1 MLKSIYIDNYA
12 LIEKLEIEF
21 SNGLTIITGETGAGK
36 TILLGALGLLLG
48 KRADT
53 SVLKDLERK
62 CVVEGVFRLKE
73 YGLEKFF
80 KDNELD
86 YQIETFIRREIAV
99 NGKSRAFINDTPVN
113 LDILQ
118 KLTLSLIDIHSQH
131 QNLLLNDDNYL
142 QWIIDSYAGTIAMTE
157 AYNLKFIDFQRL
169 RKQYYDARE
178 SYQKDQQNLDLLTH
192 QFNELQVANLKI
204 NELPDLE
211 QEYNMLTHA
220 EDIKSGLEGIGML
233 LQNEEAGII
242 GKLKQTIDLFSK
254 IKLLLPDGAGIE
266 QRVQSAYIDLK
277 DIALEVEAFFDKTE
291 FDPLKMEEIN
301 GRIDLLYNLLR
312 KYKVK
317 SEAEL
322 IEIRDQLDKKLS
334 EHAAGDYQ
342 LEQLA
347 KELTVNE
354 NEMLDAARQLSKAR
368 MKIFPEFE
376 TKVAGLLRTLGMTN
390 AEFEIQR
397 QETEP
402 EPGGI
407 DRIQFFFSANK
418 NIQKQSISKIAS
430 GGELSRLMLTIKYL
444 VSNTSGLPTIV
455 FDEIDSGVS
464 GDIADKVGNL
474 VKEMAAG
481 MQVINITHLPQ
492 VASKGDHHYL
502 VYKAVIDNTTKTYIK
517 KLDEIERLNE
527 IAKMLSGDTVS
538 EAAIENAK
546 VLLKN
551 NQ

>member
-21 SNGLTIITGETGAGK
+21 SN
-36 TILLGALGLLLG
+36 GLLLG

-86 YQIETFIRREIAV
+86 YQTEIFIRREISV

-118 KLTLSLIDIHSQH
+118 ELTLSLIDIHSQH

-142 QWIIDSYAGTIAMTE
+142 QWIIDSYAGTIAMT
-157 AYNLKFIDFQRL
+157 AAFNLKFIDFQRL

-178 SYQKDQQNLDLLTH
+178 SYQKDQQDLDLLTH
-192 QFNELQVANLKI
+192 QFNELQIANLKI

-211 QEYNMLTHA
+211 KEYNMLTHA

-301 GRIDLLYNLLR
+301 RRIDLLYNLLR

-342 LEQLA
+342 LEHLA
-347 KELTVNE
+347 KELAVNE
-354 NEMLDAARQLSKAR
+354 NEMLDAASKLSKAR

-390 AEFEIQR
+390 AEFEIQH

-444 VSNTSGLPTIV
+444 VSDTSGLPTIV

-517 KLDEIERLNE
+517 KLDESERLNE
-527 IAKMLSGDTVS
+527 IAKMLSGDSVS

-546 VLLKN
+546 VLLKSN
-551 NQ
+551 R

>member
-53 SVLKDLERK
+53 SVLKDIERK
-62 CVVEGVFRLKE
+62 CIVEGIFRLKE
-73 YGLEKFF
+73 YGLENFF

-86 YQIETFIRREIAV
+86 YQNETVIRREIAV

-118 KLTLSLIDIHSQH
+118 ELTLSLIDIHSQH

-142 QWIIDSYAGTIAMTE
+142 KWIIDSYAGTIAMT
-157 AYNLKFIDFQRL
+157 ASYNFKFIDLQKL

-178 SYQKDQQNLDLLTH
+178 SYQKDQQDLDLLAH
-192 QFNELQVANLKI
+192 QFNELQVAHLKI

-211 QEYNMLTHA
+211 QEYNILTHA
-220 EDIKSGLEGIGML
+220 EDIKSGLESIGTL

-254 IKLLLPDGAGIE
+254 IKLMIPDGSGIE
-266 QRVQSAYIDLK
+266 QRVQFAYIDLK
-277 DIALEVEAFFDKTE
+277 DIAVEVETFFNKTE
-291 FDPLKMEEIN
+291 FDPVKMEEIN
-301 GRIDLLYNLLR
+301 RRIDLLYNLLR

-342 LEQLA
+342 LEHLA
-347 KELTVNE
+347 KELAVNE
-354 NEMLDAARQLSKAR
+354 NELVNAARQLSKAR

-376 TKVAGLLRTLGMTN
+376 NKVAGLLRTLGMIN

-397 QETEP
+397 HETEP

-517 KLDEIERLNE
+517 KLDESERLNE

-538 EAAIENAK
+538 EAAIENAR
-546 VLLKN
+546 VLLKSN
-551 NQ
+551 R